1 MRRKLDAKEEQKRI
15 EEEIERIRLENES
28 KVRTINILLIAT
40 IHFLTF
46 LMTR

>member
-28 KVRTINILLIAT
+28 KVRKIKILIHLI
-40 IHFLTF
+40 FTF
-46 LMTR
+46 IVPR